1 MPPSEAEFHVVYSDA
16 IRAALTTHINALRAS
31 RMARISVENLVTTM
45 DDRLRHSP
53 RDFGEPLYTLR
64 TTNIR
69 VSTGFVRPL
78 AVQFALH
85 EESKSVFVR
94 KIILMT
100 TDQDG

>member
-16 IRAALTTHINALRAS
+16 IRAALTTHINALVQAGWPKK
-31 RMARISVENLVTTM
+31 SVRKLVATM

-64 TTNIR
+64 TTNIC
-69 VSTGFVRPL
+69 VSIGFVRPL
-78 AVQFALH
+78 AVQFGVH